1 MKEFILTQPYGSL
14 EEMLNSAEVA
24 VYREELQQCNIEKYA
39 IVSRIGNRYDLN
51 GNKIEGF
58 VDNPFFIKEEK
69 CACCNE
75 LECICDNEKIVNEG
89 NFEEKNREG
98 TNMKY
103 PEIEAFVDE
112 VVSRQIEGV
121 KLAYEEEIA
130 KIKAQHEQ
138 EIAELKEFHESELAT
153 AKANAKTE
161 AKEELLA
168 KLKD

>member
-1 MKEFILTQPYGSL
+1 MKEFVLTQSYATI
-14 EEMLNSAEVA
+14 EEMLHSGEVD
-24 VYREELQQCNIEKYA
+24 VYRAELETGNIEKYA

-51 GNKIEGF
+51 GNKIESL
-58 VDNPFFIKEEK
+58 VDNPF
-69 CACCNE
+69 CCKVEVVN
-75 LECICDNEKIVNEG
+75 LPFVVNETKKEKVL
-89 NFEEKNREG
+89 EE

-112 VVSRQIEGV
+112 VIAKQIEGV

-138 EIAELKEFHESELAT
+138 EIAELKAVHEDELAT
-153 AKANAKTE
+153 AKANAKAE

-168 KLKD
+168 KLNS